1 MKKKVFALID
11 CNAFYVSCERVFNPK
26 LNNKPVVALSNNDGC
41 IIARSKEAKALGIKM
56 GVPLFKVKD
65 IVERENVIVFSSNY
79 TLYADMSRRVMNII
93 SEFTPSIEVYSIDEA
108 FIELTNMNVDY
119 ESYARHMRKVIL
131 QYTGIPV
138 SIGIAST
145 KTLTKVAN
153 HIAKDDESLEGV
165 CSLIQHENLD
175 QVLEDT
181 NVADVWGVG
190 RQLSKKLIANGIFNA
205 KLLKN
210 CEDAW
215 VRKMMSVNGLKTVSE
230 LREISCLDLEET
242 SATRKSCCTTRSF
255 GKPLIN
261 LEDIEQAVTTFARR
275 ATERI
280 RGENLIASTVSVFL
294 RTNPFDR
301 NRYYSNSSTTTLS
314 YPTYDTVQIVKTAL
328 QLTKII
334 FRENYKYKK
343 AGVLLSGFYEKGT
356 ETKDLF
362 SEARY
367 RSPKLMSAVDQINER
382 YGSDTI
388 QIATECQMGKWK
400 QKRKN
405 CTQSYT
411 TQLDNVLLILIFR

>member
-181 NVADVWGVG
+181 NIADVWGVG

-314 YPTYDTVQIVKTAL
+314 YPTYDTVQIVKIAL

-362 SEARY
+362 SETRY

-411 TQLDNVLLILIFR
+411 TQLDNVLLI

>member
-1 MKKKVFALID
+1 MKKKIFALID

-93 SEFTPSIEVYSIDEA
+93 SEFAPSIEVYSIDEA

-119 ESYARHMRKVIL
+119 ESYVRQMRKVIL

-138 SIGIAST
+138 SIGVAST

-165 CSLIQHENLD
+165 CSLVKHENLD

-181 NVADVWGVG
+181 NVADIWGVG

-255 GKPLIN
+255 GKPLVN
-261 LEDIEQAVTTFARR
+261 LDDIEQAVTTFARR

-280 RGENLIASTVSVFL
+280 RGENLTASTVSVFL

-314 YPTYDTVQIVKTAL
+314 YPTYDTMQIVKTAL

-388 QIATECQMGKWK
+388 QIATECQIGKWK

-411 TQLDNVLLILIFR
+411 TQLDNVLLI

>member
-1 MKKKVFALID
+1 MKKKIFALID

-93 SEFTPSIEVYSIDEA
+93 SEFAPSIEVYSIDEA
-108 FIELTNMNVDY
+108 FIELTDMNVDY
-119 ESYARHMRKVIL
+119 ESYVRQMRKVIL

-138 SIGIAST
+138 SIGVAST

-165 CSLIQHENLD
+165 CSLVKHENLD

-181 NVADVWGVG
+181 NVADIWGVG

-261 LEDIEQAVTTFARR
+261 LDDIEQAVTTFARR

-280 RGENLIASTVSVFL
+280 RGEDLTASTVSVFL

-314 YPTYDTVQIVKTAL
+314 YPTYDTMQIVKTAL

-388 QIATECQMGKWK
+388 QIATECQIGKWK

-411 TQLDNVLLILIFR
+411 TQLDNVLLI

>member
-119 ESYARHMRKVIL
+119 ESYVRQMRKVIL

-181 NVADVWGVG
+181 NIADVWGVG

-314 YPTYDTVQIVKTAL
+314 YPTYDTVQIVKIAL

-362 SEARY
+362 SETRY

-411 TQLDNVLLILIFR
+411 TQLDNVLLI

>member
-1 MKKKVFALID
+1 MKKKIFALID

-93 SEFTPSIEVYSIDEA
+93 SEFAPSIEVYSIDEA
-108 FIELTNMNVDY
+108 FIELTDMNVDY
-119 ESYARHMRKVIL
+119 ESYVRQMRKVIL

-138 SIGIAST
+138 SIGVAST

-165 CSLIQHENLD
+165 CSLVKHENLD

-181 NVADVWGVG
+181 NVADIWGVG

-255 GKPLIN
+255 GKPLVN
-261 LEDIEQAVTTFARR
+261 LDDIEQAVTTFARR

-280 RGENLIASTVSVFL
+280 RGEDLTASTVSVFL

-314 YPTYDTVQIVKTAL
+314 YPTYDTMQIVKTAL

-388 QIATECQMGKWK
+388 QIATECQIGKWK

-411 TQLDNVLLILIFR
+411 TQLDNVLLI

>member
-93 SEFTPSIEVYSIDEA
+93 SEFAPSIEVYSIDEA

-119 ESYARHMRKVIL
+119 ESYVRQMRKVIL

-165 CSLIQHENLD
+165 CSLIQYKNLD

-230 LREISCLDLEET
+230 LREISCLNLEET

-255 GKPLIN
+255 GKPLVN
-261 LEDIEQAVTTFARR
+261 LDDIEQAVTTFARR

-280 RGENLIASTVSVFL
+280 RGENLTASTVSVFL

-314 YPTYDTVQIVKTAL
+314 YPTYDTMQIVKTAL

-388 QIATECQMGKWK
+388 QIATECQIGKWK

-411 TQLDNVLLILIFR
+411 TQLDNVLLI

>member
-93 SEFTPSIEVYSIDEA
+93 SEFAPSIEVYSIDEA

-314 YPTYDTVQIVKTAL
+314 YPTYDTVQIVKIAL

-411 TQLDNVLLILIFR
+411 TQLDNVLLI

>member
-1 MKKKVFALID
+1 MKKKIFALID

-93 SEFTPSIEVYSIDEA
+93 SEFAPSIEVYSIDEA
-108 FIELTNMNVDY
+108 FIELTDMNVDY
-119 ESYARHMRKVIL
+119 ESYVRQMRKVIL

-138 SIGIAST
+138 SIGVAST

-153 HIAKDDESLEGV
+153 HIAKDNESLEGV
-165 CSLIQHENLD
+165 CSLVKHENLD

-181 NVADVWGVG
+181 NVADIWGVG

-255 GKPLIN
+255 GKPLVN
-261 LEDIEQAVTTFARR
+261 LDDIEQAVTTFARR

-280 RGENLIASTVSVFL
+280 RGENLTASTVSVFL

-314 YPTYDTVQIVKTAL
+314 YPTYDTMQIVKTAL

-388 QIATECQMGKWK
+388 QIATECQIGKWK

-411 TQLDNVLLILIFR
+411 TQLDNVLLI

>member
-1 MKKKVFALID
+1 MKKKIFALID

-93 SEFTPSIEVYSIDEA
+93 SEFAPSIEVYSIDEA
-108 FIELTNMNVDY
+108 FIELTDMNVDY
-119 ESYARHMRKVIL
+119 ESYVRQMRKVIL

-138 SIGIAST
+138 SIGVAST

-165 CSLIQHENLD
+165 CSLVKHENLD

-181 NVADVWGVG
+181 NVADIWGVG

-230 LREISCLDLEET
+230 LREVSCLDLEET

-255 GKPLIN
+255 GKPLVN
-261 LEDIEQAVTTFARR
+261 LDDIEQAVTTFARR

-280 RGENLIASTVSVFL
+280 RGENLTASTVSVFL

-314 YPTYDTVQIVKTAL
+314 YPTYDTMQIVKTAL

-411 TQLDNVLLILIFR
+411 TQLDNVLLI

>member
-1 MKKKVFALID
+1 MKKKIFALID

-65 IVERENVIVFSSNY
+65 IVERENVTVFSSNY

-93 SEFTPSIEVYSIDEA
+93 SEFAPSIEVYSIDEA

-119 ESYARHMRKVIL
+119 ESYVRQMRKVIL

-165 CSLIQHENLD
+165 CSLIQHKNLD

-210 CEDAW
+210 CEDGW

-255 GKPLIN
+255 GKPLVN
-261 LEDIEQAVTTFARR
+261 LDDIEQAVTTFARR

-280 RGENLIASTVSVFL
+280 RGENLTASTVSVFL

-314 YPTYDTVQIVKTAL
+314 YPTYDTIQIVKTAL

-388 QIATECQMGKWK
+388 QIATECQIGKWK

-411 TQLDNVLLILIFR
+411 TQLDNVLLI

>member
-65 IVERENVIVFSSNY
+65 IVERENIIVFSSNY

-411 TQLDNVLLILIFR
+411 TQLDNVLLI

>member
-314 YPTYDTVQIVKTAL
+314 YPTYDTVQIVKIAL

-362 SEARY
+362 SETRY

-411 TQLDNVLLILIFR
+411 TQLDNVLLI

>member
-1 MKKKVFALID
+1 
-11 CNAFYVSCERVFNPK
+11 VFNPK

-65 IVERENVIVFSSNY
+65 IVEKENVIVFSSNY

-93 SEFTPSIEVYSIDEA
+93 SEFAPSIEVYSIDEA

-119 ESYARHMRKVIL
+119 ESYVRQMRKVIL

-165 CSLIQHENLD
+165 CSLIQYKNLD

-190 RQLSKKLIANGIFNA
+190 RQLSKKLIANGVFNA

-255 GKPLIN
+255 GKPLVN
-261 LEDIEQAVTTFARR
+261 LDDIEQAVTTFARR

-280 RGENLIASTVSVFL
+280 RGENLTASTVSVFL

-314 YPTYDTVQIVKTAL
+314 YPTYDTMQIVKTAL

-388 QIATECQMGKWK
+388 QIATECQIGKWK

-411 TQLDNVLLILIFR
+411 TQLDNVLLI

>member
-1 MKKKVFALID
+1 MKKKIFALID

-93 SEFTPSIEVYSIDEA
+93 SEFAPSIEVYSIDEA

-119 ESYARHMRKVIL
+119 ESYVRQMRKVIL

-138 SIGIAST
+138 SIGVAST

-165 CSLIQHENLD
+165 CSLVKHENLD

-255 GKPLIN
+255 GKPLVN
-261 LEDIEQAVTTFARR
+261 LDDIEQAVTTFARR

-280 RGENLIASTVSVFL
+280 RGENLTASTVSVFL

-314 YPTYDTVQIVKTAL
+314 YPTYDTMQIVKTAL

-362 SEARY
+362 SETRY

-388 QIATECQMGKWK
+388 QIATECQIGKWK
-400 QKRKN
+400 QKRRN

-411 TQLDNVLLILIFR
+411 TQLDNVLLI

>member
-1 MKKKVFALID
+1 MKKKIFALID

-93 SEFTPSIEVYSIDEA
+93 SEFAPSIEVYSIDEA
-108 FIELTNMNVDY
+108 FIELTDMNVDY
-119 ESYARHMRKVIL
+119 ESYVRQMRKVIL

-138 SIGIAST
+138 SIGVAST

-165 CSLIQHENLD
+165 CSLVKHENLD

-255 GKPLIN
+255 GKPLVN
-261 LEDIEQAVTTFARR
+261 LDDIEQAVTTFARR

-280 RGENLIASTVSVFL
+280 RGENLTASTVSVFL

-314 YPTYDTVQIVKTAL
+314 YPTYDTMQIVKTAL

-388 QIATECQMGKWK
+388 QIATECQIGKWK

-411 TQLDNVLLILIFR
+411 TQLDNVLLI

>member
-181 NVADVWGVG
+181 NVVDVWGVG
-190 RQLSKKLIANGIFNA
+190 RQLSKKLIVNGIFNA

-388 QIATECQMGKWK
+388 QIATECQIGKWK

-411 TQLDNVLLILIFR
+411 TQLDNVLLI

>member
-314 YPTYDTVQIVKTAL
+314 YPTYDTMQIVKTAL

-367 RSPKLMSAVDQINER
+367 RSPKLMSAVDHINER

-411 TQLDNVLLILIFR
+411 TQLDNVLLI

>member
-1 MKKKVFALID
+1 MKKKIFALID

-93 SEFTPSIEVYSIDEA
+93 SEFAPSIEVYSIDEA

-119 ESYARHMRKVIL
+119 ESYVRQMRKVIL

-138 SIGIAST
+138 SIGVAST

-165 CSLIQHENLD
+165 CSLVKHENLD

-181 NVADVWGVG
+181 NVVDVWGVG

-255 GKPLIN
+255 GKPLEN
-261 LEDIEQAVTTFARR
+261 LDDIEQAVTTFARR

-280 RGENLIASTVSVFL
+280 RGENLTASTVSVFL

-314 YPTYDTVQIVKTAL
+314 YPTYDTMQIVKTAL

-362 SEARY
+362 SETRY

-388 QIATECQMGKWK
+388 QIATECQIGKWK

-411 TQLDNVLLILIFR
+411 TQLDNVLLI

>member
-1 MKKKVFALID
+1 MKKKIFALID

-65 IVERENVIVFSSNY
+65 IVERENVTVFSSNY

-93 SEFTPSIEVYSIDEA
+93 SEFAPSIEVYSIDEA

-119 ESYARHMRKVIL
+119 ESYVRQMRKVIL

-165 CSLIQHENLD
+165 CSLIQYKNLD

-181 NVADVWGVG
+181 NIADVWGVG

-255 GKPLIN
+255 GKPLVN
-261 LEDIEQAVTTFARR
+261 LDDIEQAVTTFARR

-280 RGENLIASTVSVFL
+280 RGENLTASTVSVFL

-314 YPTYDTVQIVKTAL
+314 YPTYDTMQIVKTAL

-388 QIATECQMGKWK
+388 QIATECQIGKWK

-411 TQLDNVLLILIFR
+411 TQLDNVLLI

>member
-1 MKKKVFALID
+1 MKKKIFALID

-93 SEFTPSIEVYSIDEA
+93 SEFAPSIEVYSIDEA
-108 FIELTNMNVDY
+108 FIELTDMNVDY
-119 ESYARHMRKVIL
+119 ESYVRQMRKVIL

-138 SIGIAST
+138 SIGVAST

-165 CSLIQHENLD
+165 CSLVKHENLD

-181 NVADVWGVG
+181 NVADIWGVG
-190 RQLSKKLIANGIFNA
+190 QQLSKKLIANGIFNA

-255 GKPLIN
+255 GKPLVN
-261 LEDIEQAVTTFARR
+261 LDDIEQAVTTFARR

-280 RGENLIASTVSVFL
+280 RGENLTASTVSVFL

-314 YPTYDTVQIVKTAL
+314 YPTYDTMQIVKIAL

-362 SEARY
+362 SETRY

-388 QIATECQMGKWK
+388 QIATECQIGKWK

-411 TQLDNVLLILIFR
+411 TQLDNVLLI

>member
-1 MKKKVFALID
+1 MKKKIFALID

-314 YPTYDTVQIVKTAL
+314 YPTYDTMQIVKTAL

-411 TQLDNVLLILIFR
+411 TQLDNVLLI

>member
-1 MKKKVFALID
+1 MKKKIFALID

-56 GVPLFKVKD
+56 GVPLFKVKE
-65 IVERENVIVFSSNY
+65 IVEKENVIVFSSNY

-93 SEFTPSIEVYSIDEA
+93 SEFAPSIEVYSIDEA

-119 ESYARHMRKVIL
+119 ESYVRQMRKVIL

-165 CSLIQHENLD
+165 CSLVKHENLD
-175 QVLEDT
+175 QVLDDT

-255 GKPLIN
+255 GKPLVN
-261 LEDIEQAVTTFARR
+261 LDDIEQAVTTFARR

-280 RGENLIASTVSVFL
+280 RGENLTASTVSVFL

-314 YPTYDTVQIVKTAL
+314 YPTYDTMQIVKTAL

-388 QIATECQMGKWK
+388 QIATECQIGKWK

-411 TQLDNVLLILIFR
+411 TQLDNVLLI

>member
-314 YPTYDTVQIVKTAL
+314 YPTYDTVQIVKIAL

-343 AGVLLSGFYEKGT
+343 AGVLLSGLYEKGT

-362 SEARY
+362 SETRY

-411 TQLDNVLLILIFR
+411 TQLDNVLLI

>member
-93 SEFTPSIEVYSIDEA
+93 SEFAPSIEVYSIDEA

-119 ESYARHMRKVIL
+119 ESYVRQMRKVIL

-138 SIGIAST
+138 SIGVAST

-165 CSLIQHENLD
+165 CSLVKHENLD

-190 RQLSKKLIANGIFNA
+190 RQLSKKLIANGVFNA

-255 GKPLIN
+255 GKPLVN
-261 LEDIEQAVTTFARR
+261 LDDIEQAVTTFARR

-280 RGENLIASTVSVFL
+280 RGENLTASTVSVFL

-314 YPTYDTVQIVKTAL
+314 YPTYDTMQIVKTAL

-388 QIATECQMGKWK
+388 QIATECQIGKWK

-411 TQLDNVLLILIFR
+411 TQLDNVLLI

>member
-11 CNAFYVSCERVFNPK
+11 CNAFYISCERVFNPK

-210 CEDAW
+210 CEDTW

-411 TQLDNVLLILIFR
+411 TQLDNVLLI

>member
-165 CSLIQHENLD
+165 CSLIQYKNLD

-181 NVADVWGVG
+181 NIADVWGVG

-314 YPTYDTVQIVKTAL
+314 YPTYDTMQIVKTAL

-411 TQLDNVLLILIFR
+411 TQLDNVLLI

>member
-1 MKKKVFALID
+1 MKKKIFALID
-11 CNAFYVSCERVFNPK
+11 CNAFYVSCVRVFNPK
-26 LNNKPVVALSNNDGC
+26 LNNKPVVALSINDGC

-93 SEFTPSIEVYSIDEA
+93 SEFTSSIEVYSIDEA

-411 TQLDNVLLILIFR
+411 TQLDNVLLI

>member
-119 ESYARHMRKVIL
+119 ESYVRQMRKVIL

-314 YPTYDTVQIVKTAL
+314 YPTYDTMQIVKPAL

-411 TQLDNVLLILIFR
+411 TQLDNVLLI

>member
-1 MKKKVFALID
+1 MKKKIFALID

-65 IVERENVIVFSSNY
+65 IVERENVTVFSSNY

-93 SEFTPSIEVYSIDEA
+93 SEFAPSIEVYSIDEA

-119 ESYARHMRKVIL
+119 ESYVRQMRKVIL

-165 CSLIQHENLD
+165 CSLIQHKNLD

-181 NVADVWGVG
+181 NVTDVWGVG

-280 RGENLIASTVSVFL
+280 RGENLTASTVSVFL

-314 YPTYDTVQIVKTAL
+314 YPTYDTIQIVKTAL

-411 TQLDNVLLILIFR
+411 TQLDNVLLI

>member
-1 MKKKVFALID
+1 
-11 CNAFYVSCERVFNPK
+11 VFNPK

-108 FIELTNMNVDY
+108 FIELTNMNVNY

-411 TQLDNVLLILIFR
+411 TQLDNVLLI